1 LSAPARATLQTPDFD
16 HRLPMRSTAAAHSPR
31 ERSLQAPPR
40 WLPEGKSAAV
50 CFSVDDVHPSTS
62 ADAYEAG
69 GDLKAGALGRIAEL
83 QRRHS
88 KLQVTLCVT
97 PNWRLESLTPFPVVR
112 YLPWLRR
119 RLHWTRLAPPDR
131 FRIDRHPG
139 FVDYLNGLQRTEIVL
154 HGLHHAHRGPLFATE
169 FQDETESQCRDAI
182 EQGVAIFNAAG
193 LRFTRGYVPPAW
205 NAPPARA
212 AMSGLTGVSLIYP
225 ELLTG
230 SELVHLTCNFQAT
243 SPPER
248 AMEILRLGGVL
259 HVKAHIFKAG
269 GGHVMLD
276 GLDELY
282 ANYLDAL
289 FGALE
294 NEFGSRLWWTT
305 LSEVA
310 SAYRHSASS
319 PR

>member
-1 LSAPARATLQTPDFD
+1 
-16 HRLPMRSTAAAHSPR
+16 
-31 ERSLQAPPR
+31 LQAPPR

-69 GDLKAGALGRIAEL
+69 GDLKAGALGRVAEL

-205 NAPPARA
+205 NAPPALIAALASLDFVYLSSARDLRTPIAPQARA

-310 SAYRHSASS
+310 SAYRHCASS
-319 PR
+319 HR

>member
-1 LSAPARATLQTPDFD
+1 
-16 HRLPMRSTAAAHSPR
+16 
-31 ERSLQAPPR
+31 LQAPPR

-69 GDLKAGALGRIAEL
+69 GDLKAGALGRVAEL

-205 NAPPARA
+205 NAPPALIAALASLDFVYLSSARDLRTPIAPQARA

-248 AMEILRLGGVL
+248 AMQILRLGGVL

-289 FGALE
+289 FGAVE
-294 NEFGSRLWWTT
+294 SEFGSRLWWTT

-310 SAYRHSASS
+310 SAYRRCASG